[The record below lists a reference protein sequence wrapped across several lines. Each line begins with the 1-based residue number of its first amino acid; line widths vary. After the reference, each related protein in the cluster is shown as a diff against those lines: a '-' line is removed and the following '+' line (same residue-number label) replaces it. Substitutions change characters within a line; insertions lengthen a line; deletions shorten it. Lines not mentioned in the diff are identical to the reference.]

1 MATVQKITP
10 NLWFNNQAEE
20 AVQFYTSIFRNS
32 SIGRIS
38 RYGKE
43 GIEIHKMPE
52 GTILTIE
59 FELEGQSFLALN
71 GGPIFQFNEAISLI
85 INCDTQEEVDYYWE
99 KLTDGGDEKAQI
111 CGWLKDKFGLS
122 WQVVPTILSDWLV
135 EPVTEKSER
144 VMKEIFKMKKLDL
157 ATLKKAYEGE
167 NN

>member
-1 MATVQKITP
+1 MAKFQRITP

-32 SIGRIS
+32 GIGRIS

-52 GTILTIE
+52 GSILTIE

-71 GGPIFQFNEAISLI
+71 GGSTFQFNEALSLI
-85 INCDTQEEVDYYWE
+85 VNCDSQEEVDYYWA
-99 KLTDGGDEKAQI
+99 KLTEGGDETAQI

-122 WQVVPTILSDWLV
+122 WQVVPTILSDWLA
-135 EPVTEKSER
+135 ESVTEKSER
-144 VMKEIFKMKKLDL
+144 VMREIFKMKKLDL
-157 ATLKKAYEGE
+157 ATLKKAYEGSL
-167 NN
+167 